1 MAITKSEI
9 LTMLETY
16 KTDAQTAL
24 NTKMSSGSLST
35 LEDKLAINQAISTIV
50 RVDNC
55 KTWVE
60 ANL

>member
-1 MAITKSEI
+1 
-9 LTMLETY
+9 MLETY
-16 KTDAQTAL
+16 KTDAQTVL

-35 LEDKLAINQAISTIV
+35 LADKLAINQALSTLA
-50 RVDNC
+50 RVENC